1 MYCIDNKKIYQIG
14 SKISEISAKVKKKK
28 KKKGGNG

>member
-14 SKISEISAKVKKKK
+14 SNISEISAKVKKKK
-28 KKKGGNG
+28 SVEMDKV